1 MVAITNKHRYIDLS
15 FVDNS
20 GGCWLPIFN
29 TEDTTNELNLIA
41 VFGTGYQVMDSD
53 DVELAMLR
61 KIRANSTANVLVK
74 KTLHKELIS
83 DITDMGYEV
92 FLW

>member
-1 MVAITNKHRYIDLS
+1 M
-15 FVDNS
+15 
-20 GGCWLPIFN
+20 FN
-29 TEDTTNELNLIA
+29 TEDTTNQLNLIA

-74 KTLHKELIS
+74 KTLQEELVS
-83 DITDMGYEV
+83 DIMNLGYEV